1 MFIQLVQRLIS
12 NYNASNTYAFTPAG
26 PSVGALGLSKRY
38 GKRNFHIYGGYLEE
52 TALVLHWPQLI
63 FVIASHYKYG
73 LGRGQ

>member
-26 PSVGALGLSKRY
+26 PSVGALGLVS
-38 GKRNFHIYGGYLEE
+38 GMVSGTFIYGLPRGNGSCTSL
-52 TALVLHWPQLI
+52 ASAN